1 MFVRVKKSGK
11 YQYLQI
17 VHNQR
22 SGGQV
27 RQRVLG
33 TLGRLDVLKASGQL
47 DGLLA
52 SCARFAQ
59 HSAVLS
65 AERENRLEPLRRV
78 RIGPPLIFERL
89 WQQLGLPKL
98 LRRLLADRKFGFDVE
113 RAVFLTVLHRLFAP
127 GSDRAAERWKSGY
140 AIAGVEGLQLHHLYR
155 AMAWLGEPLPE
166 DQQADA
172 TPFAPRCVKDWIE
185 EALFQKTR
193 DLFSGLDLVFFDT
206 TSIYFEGAGGD
217 SIGQY
222 GNSKDHRRDRKQMV
236 VAVVLDNEGRPICCE
251 LWPGNTSDAKTLI
264 PIIDR
269 LRCRF
274 HIQSICVVA
283 DRGMISRETI
293 RSLGQPERNVRFI
306 LGARL
311 RAVNEV
317 SQVVLRRGGRYR
329 EVFGPKQKSKD
340 PAPLKVKEVW
350 VEDRR
355 YIVCLNEE
363 QAEADRANREA
374 IVAALQDQLKQGA
387 TSLVGNKGYRKYL
400 STRPG
405 GGFEIDREKVERDA
419 HFDGK
424 WVLQT
429 DTDLSAVEC
438 ALKYKELWMVEQ
450 LFRSLKS
457 ILKTRPIYHQCD
469 ETIRGHAFC
478 SFLALVLLKELY
490 ARLEGRGWQ
499 PEWKQL
505 RDDLDALEEIT
516 LQTDGKTF
524 ILRTETEGHAAQAI
538 QATGVALPPRIRLAH
553 DDQPPPPSTQQPRS
567 AKVQTRRRNP

>member
-1 MFVRVKKSGK
+1 MFVRVKKSGN

-22 SGGQV
+22 SGDQV

-33 TLGRLDVLKASGQL
+33 TLGRLEVQ
-47 DGLLA
+47 
-52 SCARFAQ
+52 
-59 HSAVLS
+59 
-65 AERENRLEPLRRV
+65 PLRRI
-78 RIGPPLIFERL
+78 RIGPPLVFERL
-89 WQQLGLPKL
+89 WQELGLPQV
-98 LRRLLADRKFGFDVE
+98 LRRLLADRKFEFDVE

-127 GSDRAAERWKSGY
+127 GSDRAAERWKRGY
-140 AIAGVEGLQLHHLYR
+140 AMAGVEGLQLHHLYR

-172 TPFAPRCVKDWIE
+172 TPFAPRCVKDGIE

-193 DLFSGLDLVFFDT
+193 DLFSGLELVFFDT
-206 TSIYFEGAGGD
+206 TSIYFEGEGGET
-217 SIGQY
+217 IGRY

-236 VAVVLDNEGRPICCE
+236 VAVVLDDQGRPICCE
-251 LWPGNTSDAKTLI
+251 LWPGNTTDAKTLI

-269 LRCRF
+269 LRRRF
-274 HIQSICVVA
+274 HIGSICVVA
-283 DRGMISRETI
+283 DRGMISRQTI
-293 RSLGQPERNVRFI
+293 RELGQPERNVRYI

-311 RAVNEV
+311 RAVKEV
-317 SQVVLRRGGRYR
+317 SEVVLRRGGRYR
-329 EVFGPKQKSKD
+329 EVFGPKHKSKD

-363 QAEADRANREA
+363 QAEVDRANREA

-405 GGFEIDREKVERDA
+405 GGFLIDREKVERDA
-419 HFDGK
+419 RFDGK

-429 DTDLSAVEC
+429 DTDWSAVQC

-490 ARLEGRGWQ
+490 ARLEHRGWQ
-499 PEWKQL
+499 VEWNPL

-524 ILRTETEGHAAQAI
+524 VLRTETEGHAAQAI
-538 QATGVALPPRIRLAH
+538 QAAGVALPPRIRLAH
-553 DDQPPPPSTQQPRS
+553 DDQPAPPSTKQPRS
-567 AKVQTRRRNP
+567 AKAQTRRRKP